1 MAKQSI
7 MSTLSKRNILIPL
20 LVFSMLIMLPNLT
33 LAKKRG
39 GRMNV
44 IDRCWRRDP
53 NWRNHR
59 EQLARCSVG
68 YVGKMNNNIGGGLTW
83 YIVSDPSDDAIH
95 PKPGTLRYGV
105 TQVKGKKWITFKHDM
120 KIKLAK
126 PLLVGSFTTIDG
138 RGAKVEIAGGACLIL
153 RKVTDVII
161 HSLKIRDCKA
171 QPAGDVLNHDGAIMS
186 IGPVDGDAIRMIS
199 CAKIWIDHNTLATSP
214 DGLIDVT
221 RGSTDI
227 TISNNQFIDQNKVML
242 LGHDDGFLRDRN
254 MKVTVA
260 YNKFGPNCHQRMPR
274 VRFGY
279 SHVVNNIYK
288 GWGLY
293 AIGGSMD
300 PSVRSEAN
308 LFIAPKNGKKEVTWR
323 KAMNIA
329 ERKKINFQSI
339 KDIFE
344 NGASFKESD
353 GDGNSVK
360 PNYNKEQYFRI
371 AVAINL
377 RKLTRAAGALKCP
390 PVGRC

>member
-1 MAKQSI
+1 
-7 MSTLSKRNILIPL
+7 MSLSNMHILIAL
-20 LVFSMLIMLPNLT
+20 LAFSMLITLPNFT
-33 LAKKRG
+33 IAKRKG

-59 EQLARCSVG
+59 DQLAKCSVG
-68 YVGKMNNNIGGGLTW
+68 YAGKMNNNIGGDLTW
-83 YIVSDPSDDAIH
+83 YVVSDPTDNAIY
-95 PKPGTLRYGV
+95 PKPGTLRHAI

-120 KIKLAK
+120 KIKLVKA
-126 PLLVGSFTTIDG
+126 LLVGSFTTIDG
-138 RGAKVEIAGGACLIL
+138 RGSKVEIASGACLIL
-153 RKVTDVII
+153 RKVNDVII
-161 HSLKIRDCKA
+161 HSLKIENCKP
-171 QPAGDVLNHDGAIMS
+171 QPAGEVMGHDGQVVN

-199 CAKIWIDHNTLATSP
+199 CSKIWIDHNTLSTTL

-227 TISNNQFIDQNKVML
+227 TISNNLFKDQNKVML

-260 YNKFGPNCHQRMPR
+260 FNKFGPNCHQRMPR

-279 SHVVNNIYK
+279 SHVVNNMYQ

-308 LFIAPKNGKKEVTWR
+308 LFIAPKKGKKEVTWR
-323 KAMNIA
+323 KAINNV
-329 ERKKINFQSI
+329 EREKINFQSVS
-339 KDIFE
+339 DIFE
-344 NGASFKESD
+344 NGASFKESH
-353 GDGNSVK
+353 GDATVVR
-360 PNYNKEQYFRI
+360 PHYNKEQNFKI

-377 RKLTRAAGALKCP
+377 RALTRSAGALKCHQG
-390 PVGRC
+390 GRC